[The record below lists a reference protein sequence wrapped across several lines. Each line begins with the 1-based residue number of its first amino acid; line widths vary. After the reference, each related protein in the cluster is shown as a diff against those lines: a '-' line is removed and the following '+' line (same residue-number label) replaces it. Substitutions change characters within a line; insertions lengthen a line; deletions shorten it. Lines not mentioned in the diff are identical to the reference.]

1 MDANAGAIRG
11 TSLMKMTQV
20 LVCGWTAVLLAV
32 PSPGSA
38 ASESAVMAAA
48 RSGDVAALRK
58 LVAQRVDVNAAEPDG
73 TTPLHWAAHNDS
85 VEAADLLIRA
95 GANVKAANRYGVTPL
110 WAACTNGNAAL
121 ITRLLDAGGDPN
133 AALPEGE
140 TALMTAARSGNAD
153 AVRVLLAR
161 GARVNPVE
169 GWRKQTALMW
179 AAAEGHRDVVKV
191 LLEAGADI
199 KVRSSGEGKFTAFL
213 FAVRAG
219 HRGVVDVLLDA
230 GADVNEQLA
239 DATSALHL
247 AIINA
252 HFELAATLL
261 KRGAQANH
269 NGPGW
274 TPLHQL
280 TWTRRPNQNRGLLPP
295 IPTGSLTSM
304 DLAKVLIAHGADPNA
319 RMTRQPTKDLHRH
332 MGTRLGSTPLL
343 NAAKLADA
351 EMMRFLLANGADP
364 TIKTVTTTTL
374 LMWAAGVGIWNIGE
388 SAGTNEEALEAVKV
402 ALETGADVNAVDDR
416 NETALHGAAYRG
428 ANEIVKLL
436 VEKGANLNVKNE
448 NAWTPLVIT
457 EGVFYPNT
465 FQRRLDTAELLR
477 KLGAE
482 PSPPDVPRRVIRA
495 TDPG

>member
-1 MDANAGAIRG
+1 MRV
-11 TSLMKMTQV
+11 KQV
-20 LVCGWTAVLLAV
+20 WVGVWTVACLAL
-32 PSPGSA
+32 PAAGSA
-38 ASESAVMAAA
+38 GSDPAVIAAV
-48 RSGDVAALRK
+48 RSGNVATLK
-58 LVAQRVDVNAAEPDG
+58 TLIAQRTDVNAPEADG
-73 TTPLHWAAHNDS
+73 TTALHWAVHHDS
-85 VEAADLLIRA
+85 LEAVDLLIRA
-95 GANVKAANRYGVTPL
+95 GANAKAVNRYGVTPL
-110 WAACTNGNAAL
+110 WAACTNGNAA
-121 ITRLLDAGGDPN
+121 IIERLLDAGADAN
-133 AALPEGE
+133 MALPEGE
-140 TALMTAARSGNAD
+140 TPLMTAARTGGVD
-153 AVRVLLAR
+153 AIRLLLAR
-161 GARVNPVE
+161 GAQVNPIE

-179 AAAEGHRDVVKV
+179 AAAEGHRDAVKV
-191 LLEAGADI
+191 LLEAGADL
-199 KVRSSGEGKFTAFL
+199 KLRSGGEGKFTAFL

-219 HRGVVDVLLDA
+219 HRDVVELLLDA
-230 GADVNEQLA
+230 GADVNDQLA

-252 HFELAATLL
+252 HFELAVNLV
-261 KRGAQANH
+261 KRGAQVNH
-269 NGPGW
+269 NRPGW

-295 IPTGSLTSM
+295 VPTGSLGSM
-304 DLAKVLIAHGADPNA
+304 DLAKVLIEHGADPNA

-351 EMMRFLLANGADP
+351 EMMRFLLAHGADP
-364 TIKTVTTTTL
+364 ALKTVTNTTL

-388 SAGTNEEALEAVKV
+388 SAGTNEEALAAVKV

-428 ANEIVKLL
+428 ANEVVKLL

-482 PSPPDVPRRVIRA
+482 PSPPDVPRRVIRGK
-495 TDPG
+495 DPG